1 LSGNPTFREVLRRVR
16 TVTLDAYA
24 HQDLPFEK
32 LLEKVQPERD
42 TSYSPLFQVA
52 LILQN
57 FSEQTV
63 ELPGLKITPVTS
75 SSRAAKFDMNLI
87 IEDSADGIHGIWEYN
102 TDLFEA
108 ATLTR
113 MIVQLQTLL
122 KNIVADPDQ
131 EIDKI
136 EMSTDEENREL
147 TYAFEEDLAVY

>member
-1 LSGNPTFREVLRRVR
+1 MRRVR

-63 ELPGLKITPVTS
+63 ELPGLKITPVAS
-75 SSRAAKFDMNLI
+75 SSRVAKFDMNLI
-87 IEDSADGIHGIWEYN
+87 IEDG
-102 TDLFEA
+102 
-108 ATLTR
+108 
-113 MIVQLQTLL
+113 
-122 KNIVADPDQ
+122 NIAGYEVNI
-131 EIDKI
+131 EI
-136 EMSTDEENREL
+136 TFVL
-147 TYAFEEDLAVY
+147 EDNA